1 MIGVIEALT
10 PEALAGATRAWMT
23 AARWFTGDPD
33 APVEFGP
40 SALLAKGQARTEIF
54 LVRCGKLTFSVP
66 LTFRAQGG
74 AIGVFDATDDADGQA
89 ALLGA
94 IYAGQLADHA
104 KGDAGATAANGAADL
119 RLEARPIRSAAPVA
133 SAAKLTSEQSNTSIV
148 YRFAEPEEAGSAGI
162 ILKVFRVLSDG
173 ANPDVELLSALDASG
188 SRAVP
193 RQYGSVRGTWGTP
206 SGPAGTD
213 MLVAQEFLVGATDAW
228 QVIQGQLARTTS
240 FTQKAEIE
248 ALGALTRD
256 IHRQLA
262 AAFPTV
268 EATAAMRTQIVS
280 QWRERAAAA
289 LTHAPALLPY
299 HDQIEAAFSGALKV
313 GWPALQ
319 RIHGDYHLGQVL
331 RAPGRG
337 WVALDFE
344 GEPLRPLAERV
355 QPDLALRDVAG
366 ILRSFDYAGGSAELA
381 GGDRHELGRWTRRAQ
396 EAFMSGYGHIGGSE
410 RRLLDALI
418 LDKALYEVSYEAAS
432 RPAWLEI
439 PVRGVLRL
447 IAGQNG

>member
-1 MIGVIEALT
+1 MIGVIEDLT

-54 LVRCGKLTFSVP
+54 LVRCGELTFSVP
-66 LTFRAQGG
+66 LTFRAQGA

-94 IYAGQLADHA
+94 IYAGQLAAQAD
-104 KGDAGATAANGAADL
+104 DGAPAAASNTPGL
-119 RLEARPIRSAAPVA
+119 RLEARPIRPAARVA

-228 QVIQGQLARTTS
+228 QVIQGQLERTTS
-240 FTQKAEIE
+240 FTQKAEIA

-268 EATAAMRTQIVS
+268 EATAAMRAQIVG

-299 HDQIEAAFSGALKV
+299 HDQIEAVFSGALKV

-381 GGDRHELGRWTRRAQ
+381 GGERRELERWTRRAQ

-410 RRLLDALI
+410 QRLLDALI

>member
-1 MIGVIEALT
+1 MIGVIEDLT

-54 LVRCGKLTFSVP
+54 LVRCGELTFSVP

-94 IYAGQLADHA
+94 VYAGQFAAQADDGA
-104 KGDAGATAANGAADL
+104 PAAASNTAGL
-119 RLEARPIRSAAPVA
+119 RLEARPIRPAARVA
-133 SAAKLTSEQSNTSIV
+133 NAAKLTSEQSNTSIV

-268 EATAAMRTQIVS
+268 EATAAMRAQIVS

-299 HDQIEAAFSGALKV
+299 HDQIEAVFSGALKV

-396 EAFMSGYGHIGGSE
+396 EAFMSGYGHIDGSE